1 MSTLLNVNEVIAE
14 MKISRATLYRL
25 IDEGLPYVVIGARK
39 KMFNPE
45 EVAAFLTKRK
55 DSVIALEVGKEYINK
70 DICECFHVAYMG
82 AIRKSNTKNALVL
95 ISYPYASRFNY
106 HDYWSGDI
114 LYFYGQGAEGDQEIS
129 RGYNKDLINS
139 PMTSLTLYLFES
151 FTEGKYNYRGIVE
164 LARTIEI
171 ENVNDKNG
179 NRNVFKFP
187 LKLVNQN
194 DYLSEEF
201 IDKEVS
207 SMEKAVSDMNDIE
220 LMEVAEQIRTPIMER
235 KVIST
240 KLLRNPYIAKYARL
254 RAKGYC
260 ESCGAKAPFEING
273 EPYLEIDHII
283 PLSQGG
289 TDSID
294 NVAALCPNCNRK
306 KSFSVN
312 SDDVMVI
319 RNNVVKDE
327 AELQQMLNNK
337 LKK

>member
-1 MSTLLNVNEVIAE
+1 MSSLLNVNEVIAE

-55 DSVIALEVGKEYINK
+55 DSVIALEVGKEYTNK
-70 DICECFHVAYMG
+70 DICECFRVAYMG

-114 LYFYGQGAEGDQEIS
+114 LYFYGQGSDGDQEIS
-129 RGYNKDLINS
+129 RGYNKDLIDS
-139 PMTSLTLYLFES
+139 PNTSISLYLFES

-164 LARTIEI
+164 LAGKVEI

-201 IDKEVS
+201 IDKEVA
-207 SMEKAVSDMNDIE
+207 SMEKEVLDMNDIE
-220 LMEVAEQIRTPIMER
+220 LVEVAELIRTPIMER
-235 KVIST
+235 KVIS
-240 KLLRNPYIAKYARL
+240 KKIQRNPYVAKYARM

-260 ESCGAKAPFEING
+260 ELCGAKAPFEIKG

-283 PLSQGG
+283 PISQGG
-289 TDSID
+289 TDSVD
-294 NVAALCPNCNRK
+294 NVAALCPNCNKRK
-306 KSFSVN
+306 AFSVN
-312 SDDVMVI
+312 PDDVVII
-319 RNNVVKDE
+319 RNNVAKDE

-337 LKK
+337 SK